1 MALAR
6 IAQEHADLQRDPLE
20 TCSAGPAGSDNLR
33 RWVGHVTGPPDTPYE
48 HKNLPIAIVF
58 PENYPFKP
66 FQITFTA
73 PLSHPNVSEEGEV
86 RLAELEDNNWSPVL
100 TVRSI
105 LICLQALLSDPYPLK
120 GVMNS
125 EAARVCST
133 NNSQEHDIGSN
144 ATKGCTEPIY
154 HGRKIEG
161 KTYGIDIS
169 RPDFKEYENLTKE
182 EEKDKFFIKNADI
195 IRDM

>member
-20 TCSAGPAGSDNLR
+20 TCSAGPARSDNLR
-33 RWVGHVTGPPDTPYE
+33 QWVGHVTGPPDTPYE

-58 PENYPFKP
+58 PENYPFTP

-73 PLSHPNVSEEGEV
+73 PLSHPNVSKEGEV
-86 RLAELEDNNWSPVL
+86 RLAELGEKNWSPAL

-105 LICLQALLSDPYPLK
+105 LICLQALLSDPYPLE
-120 GVMNS
+120 GVINS
-125 EAARVCST
+125 EAARVFPTS
-133 NNSQEHDIGSN
+133 NSQEHDIDSN
-144 ATKGCTEPIY
+144 ATEGRAKPLY
-154 HGRKIEG
+154 HGRKIQG

-169 RPDFKEYENLTKE
+169 RPVLKEYENLNQE

-195 IRDM
+195 VRDM